1 MRMTYVTLHI
11 SCFWEHTLANSD
23 GYLSLRGRSY
33 GAFLS
38 TVAREAKRVCWHLV
52 LVDKGQECV
61 EWDTRTSERPTTSVP
76 EPQTPDWTFPKLLL
90 FFSCIHP
97 AKHMDVTRSET
108 WEGGDRIN
116 LPSNALT
123 GLIRILFLLPIK
135 LGNNTSRPSCGCDAP
150 ACFN

>member
-1 MRMTYVTLHI
+1 MTYVTLHI
-11 SCFWEHTLANSD
+11 SCFWEHTLANSN
-23 GYLSLRGRSY
+23 GSLSLRGRSY

-38 TVAREAKRVCWHLV
+38 TVAREAKRVCRHLV

-61 EWDTRTSERPTTSVP
+61 EWDTRTSERPTTSIP
-76 EPQTPDWTFPKLLL
+76 NLRHQIERFLNSFS
-90 FFSCIHP
+90 FFSCIHL
-97 AKHMDVTRSET
+97 AKHMDVTRSKT
-108 WEGGDRIN
+108 WERGDWIN